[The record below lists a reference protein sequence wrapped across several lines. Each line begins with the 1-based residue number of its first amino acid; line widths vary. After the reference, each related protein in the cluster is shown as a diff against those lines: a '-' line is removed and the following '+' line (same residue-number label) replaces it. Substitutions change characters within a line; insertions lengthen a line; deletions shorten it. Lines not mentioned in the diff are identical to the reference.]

1 MSISSVVLL
10 FFQPREEWHTV
21 QLSLPPQCSMHNT
34 GIVNKQHLLTKED
47 LMSNLIKKI
56 SASISNAWSR
66 VRNSH
71 QINDNNALRSKGYM
85 KTVLILG
92 FAAGI
97 AYILVNHPPF
107 QQVPNGMVGMRTS
120 AFNHQP
126 QLYTNGSVLILPGI
140 HSMRL
145 LDLRDQVYQPQDMR
159 YVDSRA
165 PLQSI
170 EGLSIGLD
178 INVRYA
184 IDPKKLKQT
193 AFKLPEQI
201 GKDIVEP
208 AVQGMVYRIVSG
220 YSVKQIFSTKRQT
233 IQDTLEKELSKKLA
247 QDGILLKGI
256 QIGNVDLP
264 VNYKRGMEAKLAEEL
279 ATEKMSY
286 TLALK
291 EKEIKETALIAEAQ
305 KVKRQKIAEAIAL
318 EQVIAA
324 RAQQDAMKHILPFKE
339 KQIKQKQ
346 LEAEAQKQSR
356 IKQAEANAEARTIEA
371 IGEATSRQKLAEA
384 EAYRLNIIGKAN
396 AEQMQR
402 EGVLVSQ
409 HPLLIQKAMA
419 DKLSDKIQVIIA
431 PPAMDSGL
439 ITSHLLGAQPHKNTS
454 YPKQH

>member
-1 MSISSVVLL
+1 MNN
-10 FFQPREEWHTV
+10 P
-21 QLSLPPQCSMHNT
+21 
-34 GIVNKQHLLTKED
+34 
-47 LMSNLIKKI
+47 IKKI
-56 SASISNAWSR
+56 IASIANAWPR
-66 VRNSH
+66 VRDNS
-71 QINDNNALRSKGYM
+71 QIKNHLTLPSKGYV
-85 KTVLILG
+85 KPALVLGITVGVIYS
-92 FAAGI
+92 F
-97 AYILVNHPPF
+97 VNHPPF
-107 QQVPNGMVGMRTS
+107 QQVPNGMVGVRTS
-120 AFNHQP
+120 AFDHQP
-126 QLYTNGSVLILPGI
+126 QLFRDGNVLMMPGI

-145 LDLRDQVYQPQDMR
+145 IDLRDKVYQPQDMR
-159 YVDSRA
+159 FVDSRA

-184 IDPKKLKQT
+184 LDPKKLKQT
-193 AFKLPEQI
+193 AFTFPEKI

-208 AVQGMVYRIVSG
+208 AVQGMVYRIVSA
-220 YSVKQIFSTKRQT
+220 YSVKEIFSTKRQA
-233 IQDTLEKELSKKLA
+233 IQQKLEKELSTKLA
-247 QDGILLKGI
+247 QDGILLKGV

-264 VNYKRGMEAKLAEEL
+264 DNYKRGMEAKLAEEL
-279 ATEKMSY
+279 AAEKMQY

-291 EKEIKETALIAEAQ
+291 EKEIKESALVAEAQ

-356 IKQAEANAEARTIEA
+356 IKQAEANAQARTIEA

-402 EGVLVSQ
+402 EGVLVSE

-419 DKLSDKIQVIIA
+419 DKLSDKVQVIIA
-431 PPAMDSGL
+431 PPALDSGL
-439 ITSHLLGAQPHKNTS
+439 ITSNLLGVQSHVNTS